1 MLLGYV
7 VMCLIFGT
15 SYLMIKIGLM
25 EGIPPFQFAG
35 LRFLIAGAL
44 VLAFLGIRRQLP
56 RLSVKIYAEVAL
68 LGFLM
73 TTIPF
78 ASLFWAEQHVSSGT
92 AALLVATA
100 PIFTLFLGLVLREI
114 RFRWHLFLGLAVS
127 LCGVALLVSHNLG
140 GETAGLPA
148 LAGKLSIMGSEL
160 FFSLGVI
167 RSRKLMG
174 KIPPFVF
181 NGYQSVFGSLG
192 LLLISFFT
200 EQVSA
205 AAYTF
210 TAVTALLYLA
220 IVVSI
225 VASSI
230 YYWLVKETNS
240 TFPTTWTYVAP
251 VLAMVN
257 GTLFLD
263 EALTVEVLQGGVAVL
278 VGIILLN
285 WETWQKIASE
295 RKAKKNRVPANSAP

>member
-1 MLLGYV
+1 MLLGYL

-15 SYLMIKIGLM
+15 SYLMIKIGLV

-35 LRFLIAGAL
+35 LRFLIAGVL

-56 RLSVKIYAEVAL
+56 RLSVGTYAEIAL

-100 PIFTLFLGLVLREI
+100 PIFTLLLGLFLREI
-114 RFRWHLFLGLAVS
+114 RFRWHLFVGLAVS
-127 LCGVALLVSHNLG
+127 LCGVVLLVSHHLE

-148 LAGKLSIMGSEL
+148 LVGKLSIMGSEL

-174 KIPPFVF
+174 TIPPFVF

-192 LLLISFFT
+192 LLLISLFT
-200 EQVSA
+200 ERVSA

-210 TAVTALLYLA
+210 TSVTALLYLA
-220 IVVSI
+220 VVVSI
-225 VASSI
+225 AASSI

-257 GTLFLD
+257 GTLFLG
-263 EALTVEVLQGGVAVL
+263 EALTVEGIQGGVAVL
-278 VGIILLN
+278 VGIILMN
-285 WETWQKIASE
+285 WETWKKIVRE
-295 RKAKKNRVPANSAP
+295 RPTKKNRVPANSAP